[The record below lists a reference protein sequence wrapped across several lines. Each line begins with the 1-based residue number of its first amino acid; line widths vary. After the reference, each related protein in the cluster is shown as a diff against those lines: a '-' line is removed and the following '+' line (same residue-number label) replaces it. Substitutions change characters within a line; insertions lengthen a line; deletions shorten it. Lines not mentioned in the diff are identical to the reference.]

1 MLTDNATEEHAG
13 DKGQRHRPN
22 GAAASLCGPETNG
35 DHRAKMVN
43 PGQRMTNTMR
53 EPTGFANSDMRM
65 GDGRNE
71 NRRENRH
78 HESLNFHVKMT
89 AEVACFVSGR
99 GLRSR
104 RRDLP
109 RAGQSAHH
117 GQLVKMHLRT
127 PAKARVDLQ
136 AQAWSLKQGHE
147 SVHCVRKFDR
157 P

>member
-1 MLTDNATEEHAG
+1 
-13 DKGQRHRPN
+13 
-22 GAAASLCGPETNG
+22 
-35 DHRAKMVN
+35 MVN

-78 HESLNFHVKMT
+78 HESLSFMAAV
-89 AEVACFVSGR
+89 EP
-99 GLRSR
+99 R
-104 RRDLP
+104 R
-109 RAGQSAHH
+109 H
-117 GQLVKMHLRT
+117 GE
-127 PAKARVDLQ
+127 ARVDLQ